1 MYASSVYQVHCML
14 ADDADITGTANA
26 YGVSLRT
33 LRFYEEKGLLTPF
46 RLGGTRLYRPKDRV
60 RLEFILKGKRMGFS
74 LIQIRKLLDK
84 RKERDMPD
92 LRNAEQAAIG
102 SLFERLSKDQIQQQL
117 QLLER
122 QRDDLQDA
130 IDTLHMA
137 GELKT
142 GGGP

>member
-1 MYASSVYQVHCML
+1 ML
-14 ADDADITGTANA
+14 ADDADITATANA

-74 LIQIRKLLDK
+74 LIQIRKLLDQ

-92 LRNAEQAAIG
+92 LPDAEQAAIG
-102 SLFERLSKDQIQQQL
+102 SLFERLSKDQIKQQL

-142 GGGP
+142 GGGS